1 MEIKINKEIRSYQEA
16 VFMGL
21 SLRQLLFSILAVG
34 AAVGV
39 YFGLKNVLGQE
50 TVSWL
55 CVIAAFPFAILGFI
69 KYHGMTAEQFLWV
82 WIRSEILEPKVYYF
96 RPKNPY
102 LEAAERMKKV
112 EKEKT
117 HFVLRRVKD
126 GQREKPIAEQEGE
139 SDV

>member
-69 KYHGMTAEQFLWV
+69 KYHGMTAEQFLKAY
-82 WIRSEILEPKVYYF
+82 IESEFLTPKELKSVPINLYAVILSDSSI
-96 RPKNPY
+96 
-102 LEAAERMKKV
+102 
-112 EKEKT
+112 KE
-117 HFVLRRVKD
+117 VLKLD
-126 GQREKPIAEQEGE
+126 
-139 SDV
+139 

>member
-69 KYHGMTAEQFLWV
+69 KYHGMTAEQFLKAYIESELLTPKELKSV
-82 WIRSEILEPKVYYF
+82 PVNMYADLMKDSSIRE
-96 RPKNPY
+96 
-102 LEAAERMKKV
+102 
-112 EKEKT
+112 
-117 HFVLRRVKD
+117 VLKLD
-126 GQREKPIAEQEGE
+126 
-139 SDV
+139 

>member
-69 KYHGMTAEQFLWV
+69 KYHGMTAEQFLKAY
-82 WIRSEILEPKVYYF
+82 IESEFLTPKELKSVPVNLYAVILSDSSI
-96 RPKNPY
+96 
-102 LEAAERMKKV
+102 
-112 EKEKT
+112 KE
-117 HFVLRRVKD
+117 VLKLD
-126 GQREKPIAEQEGE
+126 
-139 SDV
+139 